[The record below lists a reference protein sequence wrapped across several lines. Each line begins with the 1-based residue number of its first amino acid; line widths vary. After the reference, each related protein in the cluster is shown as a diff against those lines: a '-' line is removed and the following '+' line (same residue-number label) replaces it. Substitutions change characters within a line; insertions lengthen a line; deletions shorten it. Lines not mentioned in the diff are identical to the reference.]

1 MRVNVLLFDDFETL
15 DVFGPVEILG
25 KVEEYELHYGSLYG
39 GEIISAQDTR
49 IMTERIDLVNTDG
62 ILVVPGGKG
71 TRTYVDNEAFLASLQ
86 MAVEKAAYCLSICT
100 GSALL
105 AKTGLLDGKV
115 ATSNKKAFDWVR
127 STGEN
132 VQWKEKARWAVDGK
146 YYTSSGVSAGIDMTL
161 GFVRDQL
168 GMEKAVE
175 IANQI
180 EYIWNYDCDNDLFCR
195 NEGV

>member
-71 TRTYVDNEAFLASLQ
+71 TRTYVDNEAFLAVLH
-86 MAVEKAAYCLSICT
+86 MAAEQAAYCLSVCT

-105 AKTGLLDGKV
+105 AKAGLLDGRA

-127 STGEN
+127 SVGEH
-132 VQWKEKARWAVDGK
+132 VLWRERARWVAGGK

-161 GFVRDQL
+161 GFVRDQF
-168 GMEKAVE
+168 GEERAVE
-175 IANQI
+175 IADHI
-180 EYIWNYDCDNDLFCR
+180 EYIWNSDCKHDLFCR
-195 NEGV
+195 DEA

>member
-15 DVFGPVEILG
+15 DAFGPVEILG
-25 KVEEYELHYGSLYG
+25 KVDEYEIHYGSLYG

-62 ILVVPGGKG
+62 ILIIPGGKG
-71 TRTYVDNEAFLASLQ
+71 TRNYVNHEAFLISLQ
-86 MAVEKAAYCLSICT
+86 MAAEQAAYCLCVCT

-105 AKTGLLDGKV
+105 AKTGLLDGRM

-127 STGEN
+127 SVGEQVN
-132 VQWKEKARWAVDGK
+132 WQERARWIVDGK

-161 GFVRDQL
+161 GFVRDRF
-168 GMEKAVE
+168 GEARADE
-175 IANQI
+175 IAEHI
-180 EYIWNYDCDNDLFCR
+180 EYIWNSDSHNDLFCR
-195 NEGV
+195 KDRE

>member
-15 DVFGPVEILG
+15 DAFGPVEILG
-25 KVEEYELHYGSLYG
+25 KVEGYELHYGSLYG

-62 ILVVPGGKG
+62 ILVIPGGKG
-71 TRTYVDNEAFLASLQ
+71 TRTYVENEAFLAVLQ
-86 MAVEKAAYCLSICT
+86 MAAEQAAYCLSICT

-132 VQWKEKARWAVDGK
+132 VQWKEKARWAIDGK